1 MILLPGVYKFTS
13 EAQLTGTLTLNANG
27 DPDAEWVFQVG
38 AKTYRHMYHNNRHNY
53 TQLYT
58 IIHIY
63 TPYTAYTHYNTYNA
77 YILSYSRW

>member
-38 AKTYRHMYHNNRHNY
+38 AKTYRH
-53 TQLYT
+53 
-58 IIHIY
+58 IY